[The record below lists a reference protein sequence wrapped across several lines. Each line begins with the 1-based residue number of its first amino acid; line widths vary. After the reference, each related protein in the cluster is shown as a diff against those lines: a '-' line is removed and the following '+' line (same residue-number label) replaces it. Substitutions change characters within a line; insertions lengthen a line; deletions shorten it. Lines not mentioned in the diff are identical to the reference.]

1 MSEVLAYISNFAL
14 AVIDKT
20 GYAGVFILSALES
33 SAIPIPSEVVV
44 PFSGFLAVSGR
55 FSFWPVVFVATI
67 ANLAG
72 SLILY
77 FIAKGEGRWI
87 LEHYGEYI
95 FIHKDDIDKGDRW
108 FQKYGTKAVFW
119 GRLLP
124 VVRTFISFGA
134 GIAKMDLYKFT
145 AYTFLGALPWNFALA
160 LVGYKA
166 GTNWDILH
174 DYFQKL
180 DILIVLLIGSGIFWY
195 IWKHKKRSLL

>member
-1 MSEVLAYISNFAL
+1 MFEIISQVSGWAL
-14 AVIDKT
+14 EFIDST
-20 GYAGVFILSALES
+20 GYVGVFILSALES

-95 FIHKDDIDKGDRW
+95 FIHKDDI
-108 FQKYGTKAVFW
+108 
-119 GRLLP
+119 
-124 VVRTFISFGA
+124 
-134 GIAKMDLYKFT
+134 
-145 AYTFLGALPWNFALA
+145 
-160 LVGYKA
+160 
-166 GTNWDILH
+166 
-174 DYFQKL
+174 
-180 DILIVLLIGSGIFWY
+180 
-195 IWKHKKRSLL
+195 